1 MNERGFTLVELMVAM
16 TMSLIVFGLIGT
28 SLVAY
33 QKNSARTTRQ
43 NDSQDQARIAIDRI
57 VRELRNVAG
66 LRATPTLIESA
77 GPYDIVFQT
86 VGRTAPAGGSANS
99 TGTQR
104 VRYCLPADPAP
115 GAASKEVLI
124 VQTQTWTTATAPAN
138 PWPVS
143 GGVSPT
149 CPSTPSGGSVTTAR
163 LAESVTNRY
172 AGEDRPAFTF
182 DSTTLSQITS
192 VGINLFVDGDVNQ
205 SPEEIQLRSAAFIRN
220 QNQPPVAS
228 FTASPTGA
236 GHVLL
241 NAGASSDPDNQ
252 PITFKWYRVN
262 GTTRTQIGTS
272 GLLDYAPGAGTYSIE
287 LEVTDSGGL
296 VSKQT
301 KTVVIS

>member
-1 MNERGFTLVELMVAM
+1 MNERGFTLIELMIAM

-33 QKNSARTTRQ
+33 QKNSARTTRG
-43 NDSQDQARIAIDRI
+43 NDSQDQARIAVDRI
-57 VRELRNVAG
+57 VRELRNVASS
-66 LRATPTLIESA
+66 RATPTLIESA
-77 GPYDIVFQT
+77 GPYNLVFQT
-86 VGRTAPAGGSANS
+86 IGRNPPASGSANS
-99 TGTQR
+99 TATQR

-115 GAASKEVLI
+115 GTASNEVLI

-138 PWPVS
+138 PWTS
-143 GGVSPT
+143 TSA
-149 CPSTPSGGSVTTAR
+149 CPSTPGGPVTTAR

-172 AGEDRPAFTF
+172 AGADRAAFTF

-192 VGINLFVDGDVNQ
+192 VGVNLFVDGDVDQ

-252 PITFKWYRVN
+252 QITFKWYRVS
-262 GTTRTQIGTS
+262 GTTRTPIGTS
-272 GLLDYAPGAGTYSIE
+272 GLLDWAPGAGTYSVE

-296 VSKQT
+296 VSTQT
-301 KTVVIS
+301 KSVVVS